1 MWWMWKWWWWWWWW
15 WWWRWWWWWCWWWW
29 WWCSDDGDDDDDG
42 GGDDGDDDDD
52 DGDDDDDDDDGD
64 NDTNTDTDTDT
75 DNDTNHDLL
84 CTTFSIFRHEP
95 YFMLEIPHLL
105 YLTPE
110 HPSCL
115 MVNYPFCIVHSLFLT
130 SWCITPNFSMV
141 NRRLT
146 SHFGW
151 VSAHPLSSE
160 TSSKGGSEEDETGKV
175 SCGTCK
181 NQRNSWEN
189 EGKWWY
195 SRYSIGT
202 VQLYKS
208 AEIQTWLLVTL
219 WKKSL
224 HPPTVQWR
232 SMANS

>member
-1 MWWMWKWWWWWWWW
+1 
-15 WWWRWWWWWCWWWW
+15 
-29 WWCSDDGDDDDDG
+29 
-42 GGDDGDDDDD
+42 
-52 DGDDDDDDDDGD
+52 
-64 NDTNTDTDTDT
+64 
-75 DNDTNHDLL
+75 
-84 CTTFSIFRHEP
+84 
-95 YFMLEIPHLL
+95 MLEIPHLL
-105 YLTPE
+105 YLTPK

-115 MVNYPFCIVHSLFLT
+115 MVNYPFCIVYSLFLT
-130 SWCITPNFSMV
+130 SWCITPIFSMV

-208 AEIQTWLLVTL
+208 AEIQKWLLVTL
-219 WKKSL
+219 SKE
-224 HPPTVQWR
+224 PPP
-232 SMANS
+232 ANSAMKVDGKLLVVSSVAILYPDWFGATLYTLGECGFNGLMETCWI